1 MEYYVIRIY
10 RREVDRGRRGGRDKE
25 LTGLLEDGSGRKK
38 KFQNAEELWRLL
50 SRGAS
55 DIAPSRTLSCSGD
68 K

>member
-10 RREVDRGRRGGRDKE
+10 RRVARRRGGPVTE

-38 KFQNAEELWRLL
+38 QFQNAEELWRLL

-55 DIAPSRTLSCSGD
+55 DIATSRTLSYSGD
-68 K
+68 E